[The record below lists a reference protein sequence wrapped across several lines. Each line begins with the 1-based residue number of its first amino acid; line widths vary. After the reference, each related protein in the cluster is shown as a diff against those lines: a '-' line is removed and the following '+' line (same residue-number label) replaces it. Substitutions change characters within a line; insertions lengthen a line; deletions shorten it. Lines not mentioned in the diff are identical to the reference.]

1 MCSSPRDRQAP
12 AWLFLF
18 FHGFFHG
25 EEDGGRG
32 RAGARRSQGG
42 GADRLTPPMR
52 TGIALLLGAALV
64 SCSREPAGH
73 SALLITLD
81 TTRADALGCFGNRT
95 QGVSPNLDA
104 LTQLGILYVSAHSVA
119 PLTLPAH
126 ASMLTGLV
134 PPRHGI
140 RNNGPW
146 LLPQSARTL
155 AEAAREAGYQTAA
168 FVAAVVLDRAFALD
182 QGFETYSGP
191 SNAATQHYE
200 VASLSARE
208 VVDRAIAW
216 LALRDRARPFF
227 LWVHL
232 FEPHQPYVPPPQF
245 MTPDMGTDTY
255 LGEIATMDH
264 EIGRLLGH
272 LQANALLA
280 STAILVAGDHGEALG
295 EKGEETHG
303 VLCYEQSLHVPFIL
317 VRPDGARAGER
328 SRAQVSVADVAPTLA
343 EAMGV
348 TLADGLDGTSLW
360 SGDPPETR
368 GVYFESYM
376 GYLEL
381 ASSPLAGWI
390 DSGGKYLESSA
401 PEFYRLGADPL
412 EQTSDLEAAD
422 VERYRA
428 AIAGVLARPPLP
440 LEESALDESLLA
452 GIRALGYA
460 AGASQAELPN
470 PLEKSTRPSPRALM
484 SELSELVRAAGLVD
498 ANKYGEA
505 LAVVSPLV
513 DAHPEMTRAL
523 ALEATCLIALGRHAE
538 ALEPLQRYLQLAPG
552 RAAEHY
558 NLGLCLRSAG
568 RTEEAI
574 ASFERALELEPA
586 KPVWLPAFVAY
597 LRQSGRETEAA
608 AVEQRYRGH

>member
-1 MCSSPRDRQAP
+1 
-12 AWLFLF
+12 
-18 FHGFFHG
+18 
-25 EEDGGRG
+25 
-32 RAGARRSQGG
+32 
-42 GADRLTPPMR
+42 MR
-52 TGIALLLGAALV
+52 TASVLLLCTALA
-64 SCSREPAGH
+64 SCSREGARP

-104 LTQLGILYVSAHSVA
+104 LTQRGILYVNAHSVA

-126 ASMLTGLV
+126 ASILTGLV

-146 LLPQSARTL
+146 LLPRSARTL
-155 AEAAREAGYQTAA
+155 AEAAREAGHQTAA

-191 SNAATQHYE
+191 AGAAAVGHYE

-208 VVDRAIAW
+208 IIDRAIAW
-216 LALRDRARPFF
+216 LAVRDPARPFF
-227 LWVHL
+227 LWIHL
-232 FEPHQPYVPPPQF
+232 FEPHQPYTPPPEF

-255 LGEIATMDH
+255 LGEIAAMDH

-272 LQANALLA
+272 LQEKALLA
-280 STAILVAGDHGEALG
+280 STAILVVADHGEALG

-317 VRPDGARAGER
+317 ARPDGARAGER

-348 TLADGLDGTSLW
+348 ALADGLDGVSLW
-360 SGDPPETR
+360 SGDPPATR

-381 ASSPLAGWI
+381 AASPLAGWI
-390 DSGGKYLESSA
+390 DAGGKYLESSA
-401 PEFYRLGADPL
+401 PEFYRLDSDPL
-412 EQTSDLEAAD
+412 EEVSDLEAAD
-422 VERYRA
+422 LEHYRA
-428 AIAGVLARPPLP
+428 AMAGVLARPPLEP
-440 LEESALDESLLA
+440 EESALDESLLA

-460 AGASQAELPN
+460 AGASQAALPN
-470 PLEKSTRPSPRALM
+470 PLEASTRPSPREM
-484 SELSELVRAAGLVD
+484 VGELAELVRAAGLVD
-498 ANKYGEA
+498 AGKHEEA
-505 LAVVSPLV
+505 LAIVRPIVA
-513 DAHPEMTRAL
+513 AHPEMVRAL
-523 ALEATCLIALGRHAE
+523 ALEASCLIALGRNRE
-538 ALEPLQRYLQLAPG
+538 AIEPLRRYLELAPG
-552 RAAEHY
+552 RAVEYY
-558 NLGLCLRSAG
+558 NLGVCLKSAG

-586 KPVWLPAFVAY
+586 RPVWLPAFAAY
-597 LRQSGRETEAA
+597 LRQSGREADAA
-608 AVEQRYRGH
+608 ALEARSREN

>member
-1 MCSSPRDRQAP
+1 
-12 AWLFLF
+12 
-18 FHGFFHG
+18 
-25 EEDGGRG
+25 
-32 RAGARRSQGG
+32 
-42 GADRLTPPMR
+42 MR
-52 TGIALLLGAALV
+52 TARALLLGTALV
-64 SCSREPAGH
+64 SCAREPA
-73 SALLITLD
+73 SPSVLLITLD
-81 TTRADALGCFGNRT
+81 TTRADALGCFGNPT
-95 QGVSPNLDA
+95 QGVSPHLDA
-104 LTQLGILYVSAHSVA
+104 LMQRGILYENAHSVA

-126 ASMLTGLV
+126 ASILTGLV

-155 AEAAREAGYQTAA
+155 AEAAREGGYQTAA

-191 SNAATQHYE
+191 AIAARQEHYE

-208 VVDRAIAW
+208 VVDRAITW
-216 LALRDRARPFF
+216 LAVRDPARPFF
-227 LWVHL
+227 LWIHL
-232 FEPHQPYVPPPQF
+232 FEPHQPYVPPPEF

-264 EIGRLLGH
+264 EIGRLLAH
-272 LQANALLA
+272 LQEKALST
-280 STAILVAGDHGEALG
+280 STAILVVGDHGEALG

-317 VRPDGARAGER
+317 ARPDGERAGER
-328 SRAQVSVADVAPTLA
+328 SRAQVSIADVAPTLA

-348 TLADGLDGTSLW
+348 VLADDLDGTSLW
-360 SGDPPETR
+360 SGDPPEAR

-390 DSGGKYLESSA
+390 DARGKYLESST
-401 PEFYRLGADPL
+401 PEFYRLDSDPL

-422 VERYRA
+422 VEHYRA
-428 AIAGVLARPPLP
+428 AMAGVFARPPLAP
-440 LEESALDESLLA
+440 QASALDESLLA

-470 PLEKSTRPSPRALM
+470 PLEKSTRPSPREM
-484 SELSELVRAAGLVD
+484 VSELSELVRAAGLVD
-498 ANKYGEA
+498 AGEHEDA
-505 LAVVSPLV
+505 LAIVRPLV
-513 DAHPEMTRAL
+513 TAHPEMARAL
-523 ALEATCLIALGRHAE
+523 ALEATCLIALGRNEE

-552 RAAEHY
+552 RAVEHF
-558 NLGLCLRSAG
+558 NLGLCLKSAG
-568 RTEEAI
+568 RTEEAV
-574 ASFERALELEPA
+574 ASFERALALEPA
-586 KPVWLPAFVAY
+586 KPAWLPGFVAY
-597 LRQSGRETEAA
+597 LRQSGKEGDAA
-608 AVEQRYRGH
+608 ALEARYREP